1 MGGQEEK
8 GAPGHSLGKQTLV
21 AVAGEENGSGIGR
34 IRLRCISDAS
44 AASLR
49 AFILE
54 AAAPGSRIR
63 TGCWPSHSKLHAVG
77 YSHVTAVAGADPGR
91 VDRDFPRLHRVAALP
106 KHWLPGTHQ
115 GAVEKEH
122 LNDYLDEFTFRSN
135 PRTSRWHGLLL
146 LQAPA
151 ADGCDRPGPLQ
162 HDHRLGQPGRKRRLC
177 GV

>member
-1 MGGQEEK
+1 MGGQEK

-34 IRLRCISDAS
+34 IRLRRISDAS

-54 AAAPGSRIR
+54 AATPGSRIR

-106 KHWLPGTHQ
+106 KRRLPGTHQ

-146 LQAPA
+146 YRLLQQTVVTAPA
-151 ADGCDRPGPLQ
+151 PCSTITA
-162 HDHRLGQPGRKRRLC
+162 
-177 GV
+177 